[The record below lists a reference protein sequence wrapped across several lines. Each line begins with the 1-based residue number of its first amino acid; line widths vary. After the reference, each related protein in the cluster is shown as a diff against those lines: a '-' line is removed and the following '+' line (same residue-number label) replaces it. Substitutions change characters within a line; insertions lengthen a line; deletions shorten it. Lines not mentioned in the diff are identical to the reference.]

1 MTRKESARPLQ
12 AVVQP
17 AAAAAAAEEGRRRR
31 YAPAAA
37 DGGDGAEA
45 KVEFRR
51 VNVPQHRMAPL
62 KESWLEIYE
71 PVTKMMRLDM
81 RMNLKTRKVEI
92 KTLSAARA
100 AAAAAAGPS
109 GATGLVIDSSGAL
122 QRAADFVHA
131 FILGFSV
138 QDAIA
143 LLRMDD
149 LYIEKFEIKDVKVS
163 AVACAPVAAVRLPA
177 SEFLTRPPPPPPP
190 RRRADAERGAP
201 GPVHR
206 PHRRQERQDEVH
218 DRERDQDAHRA
229 RRHAHLHPRILR
241 EHQGGARRHLLAHP
255 RQPGGQGVHQAEK
268 RRGADGRGLRRAP
281 GPPPPAA
288 ARTRACV

>member
-1 MTRKESARPLQ
+1 MPKVTRKESAQPLQ

-17 AAAAAAAEEGRRRR
+17 GQAAAAEGDGKRQR

-37 DGGDGAEA
+37 ATGGGDGEEEK

-51 VNVPQHRMAPL
+51 VNVPQHRIAPL
-62 KESWLEIYE
+62 KDSWLEIYE
-71 PVTKMMRLDM
+71 PVTKLMKLDM

-92 KTLSAARA
+92 KTLSAAGRA
-100 AAAAAAGPS
+100 RAAGPS

-163 AVACAPVAAVRLPA
+163 THCFTSYRIA
-177 SEFLTRPPPPPPP
+177 
-190 RRRADAERGAP
+190 RGF
-201 GPVHR
+201 
-206 PHRRQERQDEVH
+206 
-218 DRERDQDAHRA
+218 
-229 RRHAHLHPRILR
+229 
-241 EHQGGARRHLLAHP
+241 
-255 RQPGGQGVHQAEK
+255 
-268 RRGADGRGLRRAP
+268 
-281 GPPPPAA
+281 
-288 ARTRACV
+288 CFS